1 MIKDKHECSH
11 ETTLENY
18 IYVVQKR
25 AEHREK
31 NVSILLE
38 AAALPAWDGKG
49 TGEEEVGLAAS
60 S

>member
-1 MIKDKHECSH
+1 MRPHWKI
-11 ETTLENY
+11 TY
-18 IYVVQKR
+18 MWYR
-25 AEHREK
+25 REQSTEKK